1 MRLPGDEL
9 VADPVVQA
17 TQAVWINAAPSAVW
31 PWLLQIGQDRAGI
44 YSYRLLE
51 KLVGLRGHNGDRVHP
66 EWQQLAVG
74 DVVRLT
80 PNGWMGRRDGVM
92 LTVAEIVPEK
102 HLVLRATRPSL
113 PWDAVWS
120 FHVVPH
126 WDDRSRLIAR
136 ARSGLRHPGEVL
148 GMEAVRPITA
158 LMMRGTVLGIK
169 HRVERQQS

>member
-9 VADPVVQA
+9 VAEPVVQA
-17 TQAVWINAAPSAVW
+17 TEAVWIDAAPSAVW

-44 YSYRLLE
+44 YNDGLLG
-51 KLVGLRGHNGDRVHP
+51 KLIGVRSDNGDRVHP
-66 EWQQLAVG
+66 EWQQLAAG

-80 PNGWMGRRDGVM
+80 PEGWMGRRDAVT
-92 LTVAEIVPEK
+92 LTVADVVPGK

-120 FHVVPH
+120 LHVMPH
-126 WDDRSRLIAR
+126 WDDRSRLLAR

-148 GMEAVRPITA
+148 GMEAARPITVL
-158 LMMRGTVLGIK
+158 LMRATLLGVK
-169 HRVERQQS
+169 HRAERQ